1 MCLSGAKSETA
12 RQLKDVLQLTNL
24 TDDDILKMNDE
35 LIKTVNN
42 DLGRDIIINTA
53 NKIYSDEMKKTK
65 SIKRIDLR
73 IKLIKKLTITY

>member
-1 MCLSGAKSETA
+1 
-12 RQLKDVLQLTNL
+12 
-24 TDDDILKMNDE
+24 MNDE